1 MASKPNGRNL
11 ENLMTPAKSLLLVTL
26 LMIATATQAAPVTI
40 VGLDDMSCRDW
51 IRGKEDK
58 ELHKAHLA
66 WVRGVLTGHNYANQK
81 QQVSNISHGT
91 VENFV
96 NRYCS
101 DNPDADFSDAALRM
115 SDKFSGRNEALLK

>member
-1 MASKPNGRNL
+1 MSPKPNARNL
-11 ENLMTPAKSLLLVTL
+11 ENLMTLPKSLLRIAFLMVT
-26 LMIATATQAAPVTI
+26 TAAQAAPVTI

-51 IRGKEDK
+51 MRGKEDQ
-58 ELHKAHLA
+58 ELHKTHLA

-96 NRYCS
+96 NRYCA
-101 DNPDADFSDAALRM
+101 DNPEADFSTAALRM

>member
-1 MASKPNGRNL
+1 MSPKPNARNL
-11 ENLMTPAKSLLLVTL
+11 ENLMTLPKSLLLIAFLMVT
-26 LMIATATQAAPVTI
+26 TAAQAAPVTI

-51 IRGKEDK
+51 MRGKEDQ
-58 ELHKAHLA
+58 ELHKTHLA

-96 NRYCS
+96 NRYCA
-101 DNPDADFSDAALRM
+101 DNPEADFSAAALRM

>member
-1 MASKPNGRNL
+1 MSPMPNCRNL
-11 ENLMTPAKSLLLVTL
+11 GNLMTIPKSFLLLAFLVV
-26 LMIATATQAAPVTI
+26 APAVVAAPVKI
-40 VGLDDMSCRDW
+40 VGLDDMSCREW
-51 IRGKEDK
+51 MRGKEDTD
-58 ELHKAHLA
+58 LHKTHLA

-81 QQVSNISHGT
+81 QQVSAISHGT

-101 DNPDADFSDAALRM
+101 DNPDSDFSDAALRM